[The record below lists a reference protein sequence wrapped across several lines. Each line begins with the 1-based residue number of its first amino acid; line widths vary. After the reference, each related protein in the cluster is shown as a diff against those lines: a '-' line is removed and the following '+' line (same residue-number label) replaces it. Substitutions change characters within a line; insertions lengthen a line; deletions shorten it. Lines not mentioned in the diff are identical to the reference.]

1 MAESIANNLG
11 DPADILIGIFLHFV
25 ALLSRQQYTISCKIM
40 TSFIFIT
47 EKYSTLTVHCVQ
59 YSTVQYTES
68 ILLVNA

>member
-40 TSFIFIT
+40 TSLFSLRRNILRLQYT
-47 EKYSTLTVHCVQ
+47 E